1 MILSLYLLSL
11 LNCKYKGL
19 HPSVL
24 MTGILFMQLLLVYRN
39 VVVNSKV
46 IVFLGLFLLI
56 LVPQQPREN
65 GFPDESVKCNI
76 DSVIGLCLGIY
87 MGISPYVL
95 MWMKKVIVYSSGTIN
110 RHVFVGGNARF
121 TLHRF
126 SVSWV
131 CLSFHHYNL
140 HFHTNAKRIT
150 SNPFMMSYS
159 K

>member
-95 MWMKKVIVYSSGTIN
+95 M
-110 RHVFVGGNARF
+110 
-121 TLHRF
+121 
-126 SVSWV
+126 
-131 CLSFHHYNL
+131 
-140 HFHTNAKRIT
+140 
-150 SNPFMMSYS
+150 
-159 K
+159 